1 MNDKC
6 KVKILFKGDK
16 KVLFKGDLLEFK
28 KYSDLKD
35 RIIERSQSSKK
46 LSLGNKDKFILVI
59 KDCEFIGLNEI
70 WDSYTFNY
78 LKNIIKNNSNNPK
91 KAIRLYIEN
100 AELYPYFDIFDKN
113 NESIESPWL
122 FINKLKTTKEIE
134 MDLKLE
140 KYLKEKF

>member
-70 WDSYTFNY
+70 WD
-78 LKNIIKNNSNNPK
+78 LKNILKNNSNNQK

-140 KYLKEKF
+140 KDLKEKF